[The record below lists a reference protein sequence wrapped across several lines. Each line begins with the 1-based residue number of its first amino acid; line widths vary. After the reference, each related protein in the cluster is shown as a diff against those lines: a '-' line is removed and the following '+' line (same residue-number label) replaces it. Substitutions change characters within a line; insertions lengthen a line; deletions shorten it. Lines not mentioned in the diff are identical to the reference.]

1 MHSII
6 TSLLEAVTGSA
17 SVCRSDGALH
27 RRPHVTPVRP
37 CIHSSR
43 LDHLSAAPAERLLFC
58 RRPSRTVVLTV
69 LLCAASLCP
78 YQAASA
84 GQDTTHILALP
95 DAFPA
100 DGYTP
105 HGYIDNP
112 HHSMVHNRS
121 GVIRSYPPLGFGWW
135 RADANPG
142 AYGEGSRD
150 HVNYLSILQ
159 LGVSV
164 GDSVFLTTGDFQHHG
179 AVLASAYHTKH
190 LVSYDWKCGSVT
202 VHLRFFLPFENSL
215 VCQVDLL
222 NSGRTGAQVRL
233 DAAAITKIGT
243 EKWWGSDGIT
253 ARHLHGDGIS
263 VSKIWAYGDVFALGS
278 TLTPVAHL
286 ITAKEEEWG
295 RWIRRNDTASISS
308 MTAMGQG
315 PLWTTHAYRVRIPA
329 NGRTAALLCL
339 SRGKNEQAVRGELA
353 RALREAIPAAQGQLA
368 KDGAFWSSCPTL
380 TGSWP
385 SAWKRGWVYDF
396 ETLRMNVRPPVG
408 IFTHPWDGMQVH
420 SPRVVLGETCLD
432 MMALAYADPVL
443 AREVVEGTFA
453 DALAPNIPCARED
466 GSVNMISS
474 DGSECGTAPMW
485 GFPFR
490 VVRSLFLASGDTA
503 WIVRLYPHLKAYALW
518 WLKNRT
524 DKEGW
529 LHCNNSWE
537 SGQDGSRRFLV
548 AEHNEGAVADFVRT
562 VDVEASMAEALGIL
576 GEFARFV
583 PGPEE
588 SSMWKELAARRA
600 RNTQSMFFEGEF
612 RDIDGRSGA
621 PIVLKGHNDVMMLTP
636 LVCGVATPDQQQAV
650 KPMFRYF
657 LDNPRSAL
665 EWPPLLYTY
674 VEAAWNAGEREAAAT
689 AVASTATRVYGRT
702 DARVVTRSADSGPFS
717 YRIPGVANEF
727 WPLANVSP
735 GGENYGWGAT
745 LPAHIIRNILGFRE
759 HEAAGDSADDFV
771 LAPCL
776 SPDFFRPGQT
786 YGIRNLHY
794 RGLTFDLSITCRDS
808 SGLQVAFHYRSLQ
821 SVAVT
826 VLEQNGE
833 SRVAAAPA
841 NPTGVL
847 TLRGRNAAIYRF
859 RLSAELRS
867 PSER

>member
-1 MHSII
+1 MP
-6 TSLLEAVTGSA
+6 TLL
-17 SVCRSDGALH
+17 
-27 RRPHVTPVRP
+27 
-37 CIHSSR
+37 
-43 LDHLSAAPAERLLFC
+43 LLLAF
-58 RRPSRTVVLTV
+58 
-69 LLCAASLCP
+69 LCP
-78 YQAASA
+78 YQVTF
-84 GQDTTHILALP
+84 GRQDTAYALALP
-95 DAFPA
+95 AAFPA
-100 DGYTP
+100 GSYTP

-112 HHSMVHNRS
+112 FHSMVYNRS
-121 GVIRSYPPLGFGWW
+121 GVIRSSPPLGFGWW
-135 RADANPG
+135 RAEANPG
-142 AYGEGSRD
+142 AYGKGNRD

-159 LGVSV
+159 LGVSI
-164 GDSVFLTTGDFQHHG
+164 GDSVFLTPEDFERRG
-179 AVLASAYHTKH
+179 VELASAYHTKH
-190 LVSYDWKCGSVT
+190 LVSYDWQCGPVT

-215 VCQVDLL
+215 VCQVELF
-222 NSGRTGAQVRL
+222 NAGGTGAQVRL
-233 DAAAITKIGT
+233 DAAAITKIGS

-253 ARHLHGDGIS
+253 ARFVPDDGIS

-278 TLTPVAHL
+278 SLTPFAHM
-286 ITAKEEEWG
+286 ITTKEEEWEQ
-295 RWIRRNDTASISS
+295 WIRRKDPACISS
-308 MTAMGQG
+308 MAAMGQG
-315 PLWTTHAYRVRIPA
+315 PLWTTHAYRISVPA
-329 NGRTAALLCL
+329 NGRTTALVSL
-339 SRGKNEQAVRGELA
+339 SRGRNEQAVRNELA

-368 KDGAFWSSCPTL
+368 KDRAFWSSCPTL
-380 TGSWP
+380 TGDWP

-420 SPRVVLGETCLD
+420 SPRIVLGETCLD
-432 MMALAYADPVL
+432 MMALGYADPVL

-453 DALAPNIPCARED
+453 DALAPNVPCARED

-490 VVRSLFLASGDTA
+490 VIRSLFLASGDSS

-524 DKEGW
+524 DEEGW

-548 AEHNEGAVADFVRT
+548 AEQNEGAVADFVRT

-583 PGPEE
+583 PGPDE
-588 SSMWKELAARRA
+588 SSMWKELAARRIH
-600 RNTQSMFFEGEF
+600 NTQSMFFDGGF
-612 RDIDGRSGA
+612 RDVDGRSGT
-621 PIVLKGHNDVMMLTP
+621 PIILKGHNDVMMLAP
-636 LVCGVATPDQQQAV
+636 LVCGVATLEQVRAV

-674 VEAAWNAGEREAAAT
+674 AEAAWNAGEREAAAA
-689 AVASTATRVYGRT
+689 AVAAAATRVYRRV
-702 DARVVTRSADSGPFS
+702 DARTVTRGADRDRFS

-727 WPLANVSP
+727 WPLGDKPP

-759 HEAAGDSADDFV
+759 CEGAGDSTDAFL

-776 SPDFFRPGQT
+776 PADLLSPGKT

-794 RGLTFDLSITCRDS
+794 RGLTLDLDVTCRDT
-808 SGLQVAFHYRSLQ
+808 SGLQVVLHCRSPRP
-821 SVAVT
+821 VVVMA
-826 VLEQNGE
+826 LEQGGKN
-833 SRVAAAPA
+833 RVATTAA

-847 TLRGRNAAIYRF
+847 TFQGRNATVYLF
-859 RLSAELRS
+859 RLSTRQSS